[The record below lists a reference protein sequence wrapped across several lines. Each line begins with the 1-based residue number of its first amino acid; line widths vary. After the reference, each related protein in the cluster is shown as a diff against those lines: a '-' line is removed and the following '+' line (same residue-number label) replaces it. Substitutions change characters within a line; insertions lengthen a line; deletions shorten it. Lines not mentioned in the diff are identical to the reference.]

1 MPLIKYEISLQ
12 FASSKDCFLV
22 TGSAT
27 NQVPE
32 LKITDITVYVPV
44 ITLSSQDNATLLK
57 QVESGF
63 KRTIILIKYQ
73 SKKNKSSAKQIFRF
87 FNWSEFSRSK

>member
-1 MPLIKYEISLQ
+1 MPLVKYEISLQ

-22 TGSAT
+22 AGSAT

-87 FNWSEFSRSK
+87 FN

>member
-1 MPLIKYEISLQ
+1 MFSRTVEMPLIKYEISFQ

-22 TGSAT
+22 AGSAT

-87 FNWSEFSRSK
+87 FN